1 MERSSTAAPWSTVK
15 TAMTSDGH
23 IVADFVDTGKLTA
36 GVIKAGVLSDYAGV
50 FSLNMVDG
58 TLVMNG
64 GTFKGAL
71 QAATGSFKGS
81 LDAATGTLT
90 DGKGTL
96 SLSSG
101 DLYMHNSQSG
111 GPGIFAVKDGSQ
123 YYSCW
128 GSVNSAA
135 RNNSGQYLEVATYD
149 LIRTADMLKDYLSN
163 LRAIAQYWDDHGGW

>member
-1 MERSSTAAPWSTVK
+1 
-15 TAMTSDGH
+15 MTSDGH

-71 QAATGSFKGS
+71 SAATGTFAGSLSAATGSFKGS
-81 LDAATGTLT
+81 LDAATGTIT

-96 SLSSG
+96 SLASG
-101 DLYMHNSQSG
+101 DLYMRNSESG
-111 GPGIFAVKDGSQ
+111 GPGLFAVKDGTQ

-149 LIRTADMLKDYLSN
+149 LIRTAYMLKDQLSTLQQLAN
-163 LRAIAQYWDDHGGW
+163 YWNDHGGW